1 MGRSELSFEISITHV
16 VRNAQYGMMA
26 RMIDTW
32 PVWGII
38 CYSHSPLK
46 RVPPLG
52 QPESTGNRIQRNR
65 NLPDD
70 KPAPV
75 SKAAKRLAKKMKK
88 AKAKP

>member
-1 MGRSELSFEISITHV
+1 
-16 VRNAQYGMMA
+16 
-26 RMIDTW
+26 MIR
-32 PVWGII
+32 
-38 CYSHSPLK
+38 

-75 SKAAKRLAKKMKK
+75 SKAAKRLAKKDNAEARASAGAKYPRIAATLKACHVTLQEGKK
-88 AKAKP
+88 VSK